1 MVFASLTFG
10 LAALFSLVL
19 PLSVVFMRDTVKR
32 QRQGY
37 IRILQEMFETSAGAL
52 APERESPAAGI
63 IAGLEFMKFKYFMQR
78 YPPDSGEN
86 ERGADDDNIHTKNR
100 SEKSDNKNKQ
110 QRKDSVYIW
119 ILYSSPL
126 ILVLFVLTCVVASA
140 ILREISPSHWGAPLL
155 LFWERPPPLGASH
168 ESWVWILVVAFLG
181 GYLAVLRDLVRAI
194 HNFDLNPTSFVAAS
208 VHLLLGIATALVI
221 AAAARGVLEGSAGT
235 WLTPTLVVMAFL
247 VGFFPELGLR
257 SLMRRTRLFLFKLD
271 DAAVYRSFRATPV
284 EALDG
289 IDLEVRQRLSEYH
302 IVAVQNLATA
312 NPIMLFVETPY
323 SIYQIMDWTAQAQ
336 LCCSVGPKRL
346 RELWKLG
353 VRTIFDLERAVLIPI
368 PEEAPCRYKCK
379 YTTPQLRQAVGRAL
393 SLDADVAG
401 LWSDDASII
410 ADVELRLDDPHVHRL
425 RLIFLRVQEWLGDAS
440 RRLPPAACPCR
451 PGDEAAR
458 AGAGW
463 CDHAAGNFPLQV

>member
-1 MVFASLTFG
+1 MIFASLTFG

-37 IRILQEMFETSAGAL
+37 IRILQNMFETRASAL
-52 APERESPAAGI
+52 APEQESPAAGI
-63 IAGLEFMKFKYFMQR
+63 VAGLEFMKFKYFMGL
-78 YPPDSGEN
+78 YFPDSETS
-86 ERGADDDNIHTKNR
+86 ESRADVGDRRAASGSKKFDTKNF
-100 SEKSDNKNKQ
+100 KQ
-110 QRKDSVYIW
+110 KGDSVYLW
-119 ILYSSPL
+119 MLYSLPL

-140 ILREISPSHWGAPLL
+140 ILREVAPSHWGRSL
-155 LFWERPPPLGASH
+155 LFSQERPPPPGASR
-168 ESWVWILVVAFLG
+168 ESWIWILVVAFLG
-181 GYLAVLRDLVRAI
+181 GYLAVLRSLVRAI

-221 AAAARGVLEGSAGT
+221 AAAAEGVLEGNAGT
-235 WLTPTLVVMAFL
+235 WLTPTLVVVAFL

-257 SLMRRTRLFLFKLD
+257 SLMRRTRLFLFKRD
-271 DAAVYRSFRATPV
+271 DPDVYRSFRATPV

-353 VRTIFDLERAVLIPI
+353 IRTIFDLERAVLTPA
-368 PEEAPCRYKCK
+368 PEEALCRYKCK

-393 SLDADVAG
+393 SLDAGAA

-410 ADVELRLDDPHVHRL
+410 ADVEVRLDDPHVHRL

-463 CDHAAGNFPLQV
+463 CDHAAGASPCGSS